1 MICLKMIMNTLDE
14 VDSVAKNPNF
24 KNNVIRI

>member
-14 VDSVAKNPNF
+14 VDSVTKNLNF

>member
-14 VDSVAKNPNF
+14 VDSVTKNPNF